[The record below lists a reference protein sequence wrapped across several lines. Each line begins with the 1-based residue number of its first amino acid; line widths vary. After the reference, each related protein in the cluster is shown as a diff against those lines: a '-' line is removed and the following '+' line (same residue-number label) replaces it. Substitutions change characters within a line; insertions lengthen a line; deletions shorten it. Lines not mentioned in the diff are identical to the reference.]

1 MVRCA
6 NSGAKSPS
14 GIRRGVDVDGRPL
27 VEGIGCGQRGLWI
40 RLTAK
45 PDFDGVFG
53 DTGVRRYPQT
63 AREHDGVVVTVGY
76 APTAVVTV
84 VCGRLDSAVR
94 GRFLQR
100 HPSRRTSRPPTSSN
114 LSGHGLAD
122 RFDGCRIRD
131 VSTHR
136 ERRTAVRISL
146 GRERDI

>member
-27 VEGIGCGQRGLWI
+27 VEGIGWGRRGLGI
-40 RLTAK
+40 GLTAK

-53 DTGVRRYPQT
+53 NTGVRRYPQT

-100 HPSRRTSRPPTSSN
+100 HPPRRTSPASADASRLP
-114 LSGHGLAD
+114 GHRLAD
-122 RFDGCRIRD
+122 RCDGRRIRD
-131 VSTHR
+131 VALIVSV
-136 ERRTAVRISL
+136 APPCVSP
-146 GRERDI
+146 